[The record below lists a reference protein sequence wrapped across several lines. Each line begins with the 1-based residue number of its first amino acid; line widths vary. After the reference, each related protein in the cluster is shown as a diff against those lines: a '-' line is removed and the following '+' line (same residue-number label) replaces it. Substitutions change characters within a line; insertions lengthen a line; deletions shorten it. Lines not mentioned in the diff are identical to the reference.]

1 MFKRLTA
8 ILITLAMLFGMCAV
22 VTADTTDPYE
32 YLPRDI
38 TIVCYDLSHNG
49 AVVTWKN
56 PTSVLLTKVTVTD
69 TGNNAE
75 LGTVESPTPGG
86 ISRVEK
92 ETVSVQYGFFKVKFL
107 FEFSNGEK
115 REFYYTQYKLSYSLK
130 NDYYT
135 TPIVAVDGNNDYN
148 VFTTNTQNTTENGK
162 NSLMVVSNINPEV
175 NNNLAKIVFNYK
187 ATASNFTTVGA
198 LKRDTTYNFEYKV
211 KTDTDITFDN
221 HINSGG
227 GTMQNNSGTANVK
240 ASTEWQTVSG
250 SFNTTDKD
258 ITGWMFFVIGFKQ
271 ATNEPF
277 YIDDVK
283 ITELDSEGNAYTG
296 TDSTSYTYDFEDL
309 TKTITKPMNV
319 AASGSDGAAT
329 ITWSVDSNTRYI
341 NVYEI
346 VDGKKVLRNRMN
358 GNPNSRDSSVDIHYL
373 TNGKTY
379 KFAVSAMT
387 FEGIESE
394 AVEVT
399 VTPEKQVISKYEY
412 EPANVMITGW
422 RSGYDAGKGYAISWI
437 NPRSDKLSSVK
448 LYEVNSDGTETEKT
462 PNRMFKQGAYT
473 SVTVLN
479 QNLVNDVTTPSA
491 VIRFENQ
498 GLNAESGIATY
509 HLVFEFSNGQKRDI
523 VYTGEWKSKDI
534 YEIVQKTEKA
544 GTIGCYDGNDRGQI
558 NANGSQD
565 TLASAS
571 TAKISQKQ
579 VKEGSQVS
587 LELYSNQTTDGKGRQ
602 LNISLNQNL
611 VSGKVYNFSM
621 DVNTIEASGVTIGG
635 TYAADTSP
643 LPGNILPNTNG
654 KWQTVTGRFTANNT
668 AFTLYPGASIRETYI
683 DNIKVWG
690 NEIEESDPAT
700 YSFSNVEKS
709 APEDVSGV
717 SATQGEKTSTTISWD
732 AASGGGQYVNV
743 YEDIDKNTT
752 DDVHTW
758 MFRARAPKAQ
768 ANVKLNNL
776 ETDSTHNFMVV
787 TEKSGAQYNGLESA
801 GVTCSATLVMPDYEI
816 NDVKLLAND
825 EEVENFIP
833 GGTYTAQANVTNAKI
848 DDGLKTQVI
857 VAVYANGVLENCVVS
872 DAKTVTKGASE
883 TINVPSFD
891 IGNEDKIYTAKIMV
905 WKGLESVTP
914 LLKNSVTY
922 TTAE

>member
-32 YLPRDI
+32 YLPRDV
-38 TIVCYDLSHNG
+38 TIVCYSGNDG
-49 AVVTWKN
+49 AVVAWKN
-56 PTSVLLTKVTVTD
+56 PTSTLLTKVTVTD
-69 TGNNAE
+69 TGNNE
-75 LGTVESPTPGG
+75 VLGTVENPTPGG

-148 VFTTNTQNTTENGK
+148 VFTTNTQNTTANGK
-162 NSLMVVSNINPEV
+162 NSLMVVSNINPIV
-175 NNNLAKIVFNYK
+175 NDTLAKIDFNYK
-187 ATASNFTTVGA
+187 ATASNFATVGA
-198 LKRDTTYNFEYKV
+198 LKSDTTYNFEYKV

-221 HINSGG
+221 YINTGG

-250 SFNTTDKD
+250 SFKTTEEEM
-258 ITGWMFFVIGFKQ
+258 TGWMFFVIGFKQ

-283 ITELDSEGNAYTG
+283 ITELDSNGNAYTG

-309 TKTITKPMNV
+309 TKTITKPTNV

-341 NVYEI
+341 NIYEI

-387 FEGIESE
+387 FEGVESE

-399 VTPEKQVISKYEY
+399 VTPEKAEIDKYKY

-422 RSGYDAGKGYAISWI
+422 RDQSPQKHKGYKVSWT
-437 NPRSDKLSSVK
+437 NPTAEISSVK
-448 LYEVNSDGTETEKT
+448 LYEIQADGIETEKT
-462 PNRMFKQGAYT
+462 PSRIFEPKQMQSYPQSNTATITTSGA
-473 SVTVLN
+473 VVFC
-479 QNLVNDVTTPSA
+479 DV
-491 VIRFENQ
+491 Q
-498 GLNAESGIATY
+498 GLDAESGSATY
-509 HLVFEFSNGQKRDI
+509 RLVFDFADGQKRDI
-523 VYTGEWKSKDI
+523 IYSGKWRKGSGYSFVSQEGKEISVYPYVEGGEMKPDGTVGSNYSMTG
-534 YEIVQKTEKA
+534 
-544 GTIGCYDGNDRGQI
+544 
-558 NANGSQD
+558 ANGI
-565 TLASAS
+565 
-571 TAKISQKQ
+571 KISAEKHTDKAQLSMK
-579 VKEGSQVS
+579 
-587 LELYSNQTTDGKGRQ
+587 LTSNQSAYDCSDYIYVNTGSEVKKDST
-602 LNISLNQNL
+602 
-611 VSGKVYNFSM
+611 YNFEM
-621 DVNTIEASGVTIGG
+621 DVNTIQPCAIYLDKNNRIE
-635 TYAADTSP
+635 
-643 LPGNILPNTNG
+643 LPNTNG
-654 KWQTVTGRFTANNT
+654 EWKKINGTYKALADQKDIVLSTGIAM
-668 AFTLYPGASIRETYI
+668 RETYI
-683 DNIKVWG
+683 DNIHVYNDNKS
-690 NEIEESDPAT
+690 IDAT
-700 YSFSNVEKS
+700 YSFSDITQALPDKVTGVTAEQNGKNS
-709 APEDVSGV
+709 AIVSWETAG
-717 SATQGEKTSTTISWD
+717 TEF
-732 AASGGGQYVNV
+732 VNV
-743 YEDIDKNTT
+743 YEDIDENLT

-758 MFRARAPKAQ
+758 MLRARVPSSQ
-768 ANVKLNNL
+768 NSVTLNNL
-776 ETDSTHNFMVV
+776 ETDKTHNFMVT
-787 TEKSGAQYNGLESA
+787 TESNYLTYEGLESA

-816 NDVKLLAND
+816 NDVKLLA
-825 EEVENFIP
+825 EGAEVQKLMP
-833 GGTYTAQANVTNAKI
+833 GGKYTAQANVTNAKI
-848 DDGLKTQVI
+848 DEGLKTQII
-857 VAVYANGVLENCVVS
+857 VAVYADGVLENCVVS
-872 DAKTVTKGASE
+872 DAKTIAKGTSE
-883 TINVPSFD
+883 TITVPNVSISNKAD
-891 IGNEDKIYTAKIMV
+891 AEKYTVKIMV

>member
-32 YLPRDI
+32 YLPRDV
-38 TIVCYDLSHNG
+38 TIVCYSGNDG
-49 AVVTWKN
+49 AVVAWKN
-56 PTSVLLTKVTVTD
+56 PTSTTIEKVTVSD
-69 TGNNAE
+69 TGNNNVF
-75 LGTVESPTPGG
+75 GTVENPTPGA
-86 ISRVEK
+86 ISRVSSENA
-92 ETVSVQYGFFKVKFL
+92 SVQYGKLKVKLL

-115 REFYYTQYKLSYSLK
+115 RVVYHTQDKRNYNLCAEYSSGK
-130 NDYYT
+130 
-135 TPIVAVDGNNDYN
+135 VAVTNLNDYN
-148 VFTTNTQNTTENGK
+148 VFTTNEENATTGGK
-162 NSLMVVSNINPEV
+162 NSLKIISNINPVV
-175 NNNLAKIVFNYK
+175 NNNTAQIFFNNK
-187 ATASNFTTVGA
+187 ATGSGADFTVMGA
-198 LKRDTTYNFEYKV
+198 LKSNTTYNFEYKI
-211 KTDTDITFDN
+211 KTDTDLSLSN
-221 HINSGG
+221 YINSAGG
-227 GTMQNNSGTANVK
+227 AMLGDSGTATVQP
-240 ASTEWQTVSG
+240 SVDWQTVSG
-250 SFNTTDKD
+250 SFKMPETINAY
-258 ITGWMFFVIGFKQ
+258 MFFAIGLKQ
-271 ATNEPF
+271 AANGPI
-277 YIDDVK
+277 YIDDLN
-283 ITELDSEGNAYTG
+283 ITELDSDGNEYNG
-296 TDSTSYTYDFEDL
+296 TDKTTHTINFEDY
-309 TKTITKPMNV
+309 TKTMAKPTNV
-319 AASGSDGAAT
+319 TASASDGMAT
-329 ITWSVDSNTRYI
+329 IGWTADTSVGRYI
-341 NVYEI
+341 NVYEVI
-346 VDGKKVLRNRMN
+346 NEKKILI
-358 GNPNSRDSSVDIHYL
+358 SRLDLNKDSSVDIENL
-373 TNGKTY
+373 ENGKTY

-399 VTPEKQVISKYEY
+399 ATPAKQVASKYEY

-422 RSGYDAGKGYAISWI
+422 RSGYDAGKGYAVSWI

-509 HLVFEFSNGQKRDI
+509 HLVFEFSDGQKRDI
-523 VYTGEWKSKDI
+523 VYTGEWMSNDN

-587 LELYSNQTTDGKGRQ
+587 LELSSNQTTDGKGRQ

-621 DVNTIEASGVTIGG
+621 DVNTIEASGITIGG

-643 LPGNILPNTNG
+643 LPGNIFPNTNG

-690 NEIEESDPAT
+690 NEIEESDPET

-768 ANVKLNNL
+768 ANVTLNNL
-776 ETDSTHNFMVV
+776 ETDKTHNFMVV
-787 TEKSGAQYNGLESA
+787 TEKSGAQYNGLEST
-801 GVTCSATLVMPDYEI
+801 GVYCSATLVMPDYEI

-857 VAVYANGVLENCVVS
+857 VAVYADGVLENCVVS

-883 TINVPSFD
+883 TITVPSFT
-891 IGNEDKIYTAKIMV
+891 IGNKDKTYTAKIMV